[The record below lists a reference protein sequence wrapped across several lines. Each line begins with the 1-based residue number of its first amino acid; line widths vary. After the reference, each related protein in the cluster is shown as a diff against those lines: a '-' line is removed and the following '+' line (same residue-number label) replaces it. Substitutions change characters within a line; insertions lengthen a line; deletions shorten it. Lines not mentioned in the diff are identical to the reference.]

1 MNIALSDLAELL
13 GGKLVSGDP
22 TTRITGFAS
31 LKEAQSGDLS
41 FFYDVRYRER
51 LAATKATAVL
61 VPQSMT
67 EFPAEVA
74 CIAVSDPSR
83 SFEKVVDEYG
93 FHAAAFEPG
102 IHTSAVIEDGV
113 QADLTQIS
121 VGANAVI
128 EKGARIGNGTEI
140 GVGCYVGRDAVI
152 GENSKLFANVT
163 LHEACELGDRVIL
176 HSGVVIGGDG
186 FGYEFDKGRHRKV
199 RQAGIVQI
207 DNDVEIGAGTM
218 VDRARFGRTW
228 IGEGTKIDNLVQIGH
243 NAVIGKHCIIV
254 AACAIAGSA
263 VIGDYV
269 VMAAQCGVAGHVNIG
284 SFVTLGAR
292 SGVTKDIPT
301 GKATYMGFPAM
312 PVMDERRRW
321 ASINR
326 LPHLSARVKA
336 LEKLQGGAASDSA
349 EGED

>member
-1 MNIALSDLAELL
+1 MNIALSELAELL
-13 GGKLVSGDP
+13 GGQLLSGNP
-22 TTRITGFAS
+22 ETRITGFAS
-31 LKEAQSGDLS
+31 LKEAQPGDLS
-41 FFYDVRYRER
+41 FFYDARYRER

-61 VPQSMT
+61 VPSGWDAAS
-67 EFPAEVA
+67 EKAA
-74 CIAVSDPSR
+74 CIAVEDPSR
-83 SFEKVVDEYG
+83 SFEKVVDVYG
-93 FHAAAFEPG
+93 FHAAPFEAG
-102 IHTSAVIEDGV
+102 IHPSAVIENGV
-113 QADLTQIS
+113 KADLTKVS

-128 EKGARIGNGTEI
+128 EKGATLGDGAEI
-140 GVGCYVGRDAVI
+140 GAGCYVGRDAVI
-152 GENSKLFANVT
+152 GAGSKLFPNVT
-163 LHEACELGDRVIL
+163 VQEACELGERVIL

-269 VMAAQCGVAGHVNIG
+269 VMAAQCGVAGHVSIG

-292 SGVTKDIPT
+292 SGVTKDIPA
-301 GKATYMGFPAM
+301 GKTNYMGFPAIPAM
-312 PVMDERRRW
+312 EERRRL
-321 ASINR
+321 ASISR
-326 LPHLSARVKA
+326 LPKLSARVKG
-336 LEKLQGGAASDSA
+336 LERRSGEVEETA
-349 EGED
+349 E

>member
-1 MNIALSDLAELL
+1 MNIALAELAELL
-13 GGKLVSGDP
+13 GGQLLTGSP
-22 TTRITGFAS
+22 ETRITGFAS
-31 LKEAQSGDLS
+31 LKEASPGDLS
-41 FFYDVRYRER
+41 FFYDVRYRDR
-51 LAATKATAVL
+51 LAATRATAVL
-61 VPQSMT
+61 VPQGLESLP
-67 EFPAEVA
+67 EKVA
-74 CIAVSDPSR
+74 CIAVEDPSR
-83 SFEKVVDEYG
+83 SFEKVVDTYG
-93 FHAAAFEPG
+93 FHAAAFEAG
-102 IHTSAVIEDGV
+102 IHPSAVIAEGV
-113 QADLTQIS
+113 KADLTKIS

-128 EKGARIGNGTEI
+128 DAGAEI
-140 GVGCYVGRDAVI
+140 GDGAEIGAGCYVGRDAVI
-152 GENSKLFANVT
+152 GAGTKLFPNVT
-163 LHEACELGDRVIL
+163 VQEACEIGQRVIL

-243 NAVIGKHCIIV
+243 NVVIGKHCIIV

-269 VMAAQCGVAGHVNIG
+269 VMAAQCGVAGHVSIG

-301 GKATYMGFPAM
+301 GKNSYMGFPAV
-312 PVMDERRRW
+312 PVMEERRRL
-321 ASINR
+321 ASVNR
-326 LPHLSARVKA
+326 LPHLSARVKK
-336 LEKLQGGAASDSA
+336 LENGSA
-349 EGED
+349 GSE

>member
-1 MNIALSDLAELL
+1 MNIALSELTELL
-13 GGKLVSGDP
+13 GGRLLSGAP
-22 TTRITGFAS
+22 ETRITGFAS
-31 LKEAQSGDLS
+31 LKEAQEGDLS
-41 FFYDVRYRER
+41 FFYDVRYRDR
-51 LAATKATAVL
+51 LASTKATAVL
-61 VPQSMT
+61 VPLGLGNP
-67 EFPAEVA
+67 PANVA
-74 CIAVSDPSR
+74 CIEVAEPSR

-93 FHAAAFEPG
+93 YHAAPFQAG
-102 IHTSAVIEDGV
+102 IHPRACIAEGV
-113 QADLTQIS
+113 EADLALIS
-121 VGANAVI
+121 VGACAVI
-128 EKGARIGNGTEI
+128 ETGARIGAGVEI
-140 GVGCYVGRDAVI
+140 GAGCYVGRDAVI
-152 GENSKLFANVT
+152 GAGSKLYPNVT
-163 LHEACELGDRVIL
+163 VQEACEVGERVIL

-186 FGYEFDKGRHRKV
+186 FGYEFEKGRHRKV

-269 VMAAQCGVAGHVNIG
+269 IMAAQCGVAGHVTIG
-284 SFVTLGAR
+284 SYVTLGAR

-301 GKATYMGFPAM
+301 GKATYMGFPAL
-312 PVMDERRRW
+312 PVMEERRRW

-326 LPHLSARVKA
+326 LPHLSARVKK
-336 LEKLQGGAASDSA
+336 LEGANASS
-349 EGED
+349 EED